1 MSVMSTYHVKSL
13 YSKGSKKPYVREI
26 INKYTNEI
34 EYTLYFDHYP
44 SWDEIV
50 DKVKKEDVR

>member
-13 YSKGSKKPYVREI
+13 YFKGSKKPYIREI

-50 DKVKKEDVR
+50 DKVKRRM